1 MSSISIKGIIVGALF
16 DAVASLVLGAG
27 LVIAIVASSGVA
39 NIEDTSSIAYSGT
52 FAVVGYAISG
62 GTSVLAGYIA
72 ARIAGRG
79 ELINGTL
86 ASMVCVVIVTG
97 FTLADMDTATIV
109 EFLMTPLL
117 GLFGGYL
124 RLRQVSSA
132 HA

>member
-27 LVIAIVASSGVA
+27 LVIAIVASTGVG
-39 NIEDTSSIAYSGT
+39 NIEDASIAYSGT
-52 FAVVGYAISG
+52 VAVVSYAISG

-86 ASMVCVVIVTG
+86 ASLVCVVIVTG

-109 EFLMTPLL
+109 EFVITPLL

-124 RLRQVSSA
+124 RLRQVRSA